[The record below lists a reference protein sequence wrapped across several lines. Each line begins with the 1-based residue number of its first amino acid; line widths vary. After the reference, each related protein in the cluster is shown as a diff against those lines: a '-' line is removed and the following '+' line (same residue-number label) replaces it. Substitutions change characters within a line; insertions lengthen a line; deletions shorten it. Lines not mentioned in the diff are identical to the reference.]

1 MPIGRGAWNVH
12 DAAVYQNENKDRE
25 DGNVWRVGAA
35 NLSGMGPC
43 RSCQI
48 VYHLRKDKPIPEVND
63 RRGRGCRER
72 ICKLD
77 RAPGWNLVAK
87 MWSGT
92 PQSIMQNCLLA
103 IRPHF
108 SNTTHPPWCR
118 DFCMALQMR
127 SAALANTTAA
137 FRPRHR
143 GIDTALRCAA
153 KTNTPPSIRRHQLLS
168 DDLKGLVSDLDAGTP
183 LGRAL
188 QNDRATLAYV
198 AEIHTAGRSA
208 YCSLTRSAASIEAA
222 AASP

>member
-1 MPIGRGAWNVH
+1 
-12 DAAVYQNENKDRE
+12 
-25 DGNVWRVGAA
+25 
-35 NLSGMGPC
+35 MGPC

-72 ICKLD
+72 ICNLD
-77 RAPGWNLVAK
+77 RTSGWNLVAK

-118 DFCMALQMR
+118 DFCMALRMR

-153 KTNTPPSIRRHQLLS
+153 KTNSPPSTGKHHILAN
-168 DDLKGLVSDLDAGTP
+168 DLQGVVWDMVADTP

-188 QNDRATLAYV
+188 QNDRATLACV
-198 AEIHTAGRSA
+198 AERHTAGRSA
-208 YCSLTRSAASIEAA
+208 CCSLTRSAASIEIAA
-222 AASP
+222 AYP